1 MVGLVGLEHDAM
13 PAVPERLNV
22 IVPLGVAAPVDPATV
37 AVKVSVAPRTGK
49 PEALIFTDG
58 VAGITIVV
66 VGEVVIGTA
75 LYALSPGKVKEAP

>member
-1 MVGLVGLEHDAM
+1 MEHDVI
-13 PAVPERLNV
+13 PAVPETLNV

-58 VAGITIVV
+58 AAGITSVVVDEVV
-66 VGEVVIGTA
+66 VGTA
-75 LYALSPGKVKEAP
+75 SYALSPGKVKAAP